1 MSSAIQSIP
10 VDLCIIL
17 FLIPC
22 MHTYICIS
30 MEMSVFGSPLP
41 CHLSDG
47 TTCPPLLYPNTSIIL
62 TCTLP
67 PMATLLGFTIWKLP
81 NGTCGSR
88 PSSGSPQDTI
98 TLYQEGLTN
107 CANTMPDTCG
117 GFRGQIGLTCRSST
131 LSVTVTHETNGSDV
145 KCYSTNYSAFELLG
159 SANIQLMPAS
169 KPSIVGGGGGVRKQ
183 SKVILNSIL
192 CVPLYEDLNRNVC
205 HNTDANI
212 VIISTLL

>member
-1 MSSAIQSIP
+1 MNQHIY
-10 VDLCIIL
+10 
-17 FLIPC
+17 LISLHSPI
-22 MHTYICIS
+22 YIS

-67 PMATLLGFTIWKLP
+67 PMATLLGYTIWKLP

-98 TLYQEGLTN
+98 TLFQDGLTN

-117 GFRGQIGLTCRSST
+117 GYRGQIGFACRSST
-131 LSVTVTHETNGSDV
+131 LSVTVTPETNGSDV
-145 KCYSTNYSAFELLG
+145 KCYNTNYSALELVG

-169 KPSIVGGGGGVRKQ
+169 KPSYVCVCVWGGGGEGYASNPKL
-183 SKVILNSIL
+183 S
-192 CVPLYEDLNRNVC
+192 
-205 HNTDANI
+205 
-212 VIISTLL
+212 